1 MGEELRPGYWAVIPA
16 KVRYD
21 KELRPNAKLLY
32 AEISALADSRGYC
45 WASNEYLGQL
55 FDIAA
60 RTVRELVAV
69 LAKKGYVEVEV
80 VRDPQTNEVLERRIW
95 VDKPPLE
102 SAPPSGENPPD
113 PSGEK
118 SPDPSGENPPV
129 EQSKVEFNNIPP
141 KPPKGG
147 RRRSVKKEPKK
158 TADWKPERFE
168 AFYAV
173 YPWKTHRQEA
183 IRAWDELKASDE
195 LLDIMAAGLSRHM
208 ASEDWQRGVG
218 IPHPATWINGR
229 YWENDVRRPT
239 RVVPK
244 SGTGRQ
250 WADD

>member
-55 FDIAA
+55 FGLAT
-60 RTVRELVAV
+60 RTIQELVAG
-69 LAKKGYVEVEV
+69 LTEKGYVEVEV

-102 SAPPSGENPPD
+102 SAPPSCGNPH
-113 PSGEK
+113 
-118 SPDPSGENPPV
+118 DPSGENPHDPSCGNPHV
-129 EQSKVEFNNIPP
+129 EQSKEEFNNIPP

-147 RRRSVKKEPKK
+147 RRRNVKKEPKK

-183 IRAWDELKASDE
+183 IRAWDELRPGDE
-195 LLDIMAAGLSRHM
+195 LLDVMSAGLARQL
-208 ASEDWQRGVG
+208 ASDEWQRGIG
-218 IPHPATWINGR
+218 IPHPATWIRGR
-229 YWENDVRRPT
+229 HWENDVRRPT
-239 RVVPK
+239 RVVPD
-244 SGTGRQ
+244 SGTGKQ